1 MMSSFYIPSPLDP
14 GLAGFK
20 RSPKEPS
27 PPQLSKLPEP
37 MKRPIVLLCVAAI
50 APIIIFAAD
59 PPATRE
65 PGEDAMMKA
74 LTRQLLGQFDAIQ
87 EVISTPEYAA
97 KTAKMYA
104 VHRDALLKEGFSRE
118 EAMSLLLSDGYF
130 MKVQGEK

>member
-1 MMSSFYIPSPLDP
+1 
-14 GLAGFK
+14 
-20 RSPKEPS
+20 
-27 PPQLSKLPEP
+27 

-50 APIIIFAAD
+50 APILIFAAD

-65 PGEDAMMKA
+65 SGDDAMMKA

-130 MKVQGEK
+130 MKVQGKK